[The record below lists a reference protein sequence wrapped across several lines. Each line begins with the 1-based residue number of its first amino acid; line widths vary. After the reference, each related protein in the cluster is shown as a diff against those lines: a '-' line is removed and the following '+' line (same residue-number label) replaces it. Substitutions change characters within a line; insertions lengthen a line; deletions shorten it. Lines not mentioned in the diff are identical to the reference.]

1 MARVNQPRSSRCTE
15 SRLEWIV
22 LGLGLLAL
30 FLLAISWRD
39 LNRYQN
45 LNEKDLDAAYT
56 SNSILNKV
64 RYSL

>member
-1 MARVNQPRSSRCTE
+1 MVSHIPNSVGMARANQPRSSRCTE

-39 LNRYQN
+39 LDRYTN
-45 LNEKDLDAAYT
+45 LNDQGRDE
-56 SNSILNKV
+56 
-64 RYSL
+64 